1 MFFKA
6 LERAERDLAWRRRA
20 TPSEGR
26 PDRTPSSSAPTR
38 LGLERLKLRYDYS
51 KFQIGLYTTLAVV
64 FAVAI
69 ALPPEV
75 FRLQR
80 GVLGLAAAFVGL
92 AGLAAGIIAGHC
104 AHFASSE
111 DLLAARIGPFRWA
124 CMTGEYWSYLQ
135 HASFVAAVGLAAL
148 SLFMGEGS
156 GSPRSARLRTP
167 LYQSERSYQE
177 PYAERGQEYQHRP
190 AERALVEPVLKLE
203 AESETRQPGRSQP

>member
-6 LERAERDLAWRRRA
+6 LERAERDLAWRRMTA
-20 TPSEGR
+20 PSESRVDR
-26 PDRTPSSSAPTR
+26 PAASPGPTR
-38 LGLERLKLRYDYS
+38 LGLERLKLLFDYS

-64 FAVAI
+64 FAGAI
-69 ALPPEV
+69 ALPPEL
-75 FRLQR
+75 FNLHR
-80 GVLGLAAAFVGL
+80 GLLALAVAFVGL
-92 AGLAAGIIAGHC
+92 AGLAAGTIAGHC

-135 HASFVAAVGLAAL
+135 HASFVTAVGIAAL
-148 SLFMGEGS
+148 SLFVGDGS
-156 GSPRSARLRTP
+156 GSPAAARLKTQR
-167 LYQSERSYQE
+167 YQSERSHQE
-177 PYAERGQEYQHRP
+177 PYAQRSQEYQNGP